1 MTFCGSKWYLN
12 KLLRP
17 SIGLIL
23 SSVIFCNLADSE
35 ELKSQ
40 PSLFSEI
47 NELNTQD
54 NISLSLKHA
63 DSIRRSHPLKFQK
76 ILRQLSGS
84 KNLNQEQQHFLN
96 FLIGYDLTFNGQFN
110 NAEIQL
116 KSILASDAS
125 KTLKFRANYTLVHIF
140 AAKKMW
146 FEGLKTIDTNI
157 KLASKINNIDHIQA
171 HLVATVIFY
180 KRMKQY
186 DLSLHYIKTLS
197 ALPLAPKLQCVVQHL
212 FIESRFHLGQITSSD
227 KEIYNA
233 LQSCKKVNDAM
244 VTSIIRVYQARIY
257 LSEKNTY
264 AAINSLLPF
273 LNEIKSTHY
282 PELIT
287 DASNVLAEAY
297 WQAEDFSKSKHF
309 SDKAL
314 LHNVN
319 NSNINQAAKTY
330 KLLYQIA
337 KREDVVTLALSYHEQ
352 YAALDKI
359 DSDDIENKHLAFQL
373 AKNKNLVQQNE
384 IALLSEK
391 NNLLKAKQELAE
403 TKLANRH
410 LFLALLS
417 FIIVILTLFGLR
429 LWRDH
434 KRVKE
439 LAEYDQLTGIFNRGH
454 FTQIALRAL
463 KYCQSAEQDLS
474 IIVFDLD
481 HFKKVN
487 DSFGHLCGDWALK
500 EVSKACQAIGRK
512 NDIFARLGG
521 EEFCI
526 MLPSCNI
533 RMAALR
539 AEACRAA
546 IEAIITETSGYE
558 FTITASFGVTDVCL
572 SDFNLDKLLAD
583 ADAAAYQSKHAGRN
597 QVTVHQVKDAKKE
610 QLSNS
615 TLVISKRAT

>member
-1 MTFCGSKWYLN
+1 MSSSDFVKN
-12 KLLRP
+12 KCIYSLAVFFFLLVLP
-17 SIGLIL
+17 E
-23 SSVIFCNLADSE
+23 SV
-35 ELKSQ
+35 KSQ
-40 PSLFSEI
+40 QLTATKNQYLKPTAV
-47 NELNTQD
+47 NEDFNTTSRLLQR
-54 NISLSLKHA
+54 A
-63 DSIRRSHPLKFQK
+63 DEIRRSEPQKFQQIINK
-76 ILRQLSGS
+76 LARENRFTVEQRHLYNFLVGYGHTFHGEFNKAERQLGNILTSNAS
-84 KNLNQEQQHFLN
+84 E
-96 FLIGYDLTFNGQFN
+96 LI
-110 NAEIQL
+110 
-116 KSILASDAS
+116 
-125 KTLKFRANYTLVHIF
+125 KFRASFTLINVY
-140 AAKKMW
+140 AKKKMW
-146 FEGLKTIDTNI
+146 FEGLALIDKNLTLAE
-157 KLASKINNIDHIQA
+157 KLNNQQHIYE
-171 HLVATVIFY
+171 HLVTTAIFY
-180 KRMKQY
+180 KKMKQY
-186 DLSLHYIKTLS
+186 ELSLHYIEELS
-197 ALPLAPKLQCVVQHL
+197 AQALSPQQDCIAQQLA
-212 FIESRFHLGQITSSD
+212 IESKFYLNELVSD
-227 KEIYNA
+227 DPAIYAALNACKE
-233 LQSCKKVNDAM
+233 VNDIM
-244 VTSIIRVYQARIY
+244 VSSIIRAYHARSF
-257 LSEKNTY
+257 LSEQNTY
-264 AAINSLLPF
+264 DAINSLLPF
-273 LNEIKSTHY
+273 LSEVKSTHY

-287 DASNVLAEAY
+287 GVSITLAEAY
-297 WQAEDFSKSKHF
+297 WQANDIANSKYYAKQ
-309 SDKAL
+309 AL
-314 LHNVN
+314 TNNIN

-337 KREDVVTLALSYHEQ
+337 KREDGVTLALSYHEQ

-359 DSDDIENKHLAFQL
+359 DSNDIENKHLAFQL

-391 NNLLKAKQELAE
+391 NNLLRAKQELAE

-454 FTQIALRAL
+454 FTQVALRAL

-526 MLPSCNI
+526 ILPSCNI
-533 RMAALR
+533 RMATLR

-546 IEAIITETSGYE
+546 IEAIITQASGYE
-558 FTITASFGVTDVCL
+558 FTITASFGVSDVCL
-572 SDFNLDKLLAD
+572 SGFNLDKLLAD

-597 QVTVHQVKDAKKE
+597 RVTVHQVNDLGE
-610 QLSNS
+610 HLLDS
-615 TLVISKRAT
+615 TWGYN

>member
-1 MTFCGSKWYLN
+1 VNTNFALAKRLYLSSSTVVLLLKLITFSPSGLCQPISQSATISVNAISTKLQQADKARRYQPKKFQQLMTELN
-12 KLLRP
+12 K
-17 SIGLIL
+17 I
-23 SSVIFCNLADSE
+23 VNFT
-35 ELKSQ
+35 KHQ
-40 PSLFSEI
+40 KSLFDFLLGYQHAYQGRFNEAELVLSQLLASEN
-47 NELNTQD
+47 NEL
-54 NISLSLKHA
+54 I
-63 DSIRRSHPLKFQK
+63 
-76 ILRQLSGS
+76 
-84 KNLNQEQQHFLN
+84 
-96 FLIGYDLTFNGQFN
+96 
-110 NAEIQL
+110 
-116 KSILASDAS
+116 
-125 KTLKFRANYTLVHIF
+125 KFRASYTLLHVY
-140 AAKKMW
+140 ARKKMW
-146 FEGLKTIDTNI
+146 FEGLAIISRNLKEAPSIQEQQ
-157 KLASKINNIDHIQA
+157 HYQA
-171 HLVATVIFY
+171 HLIATITFY
-180 KRMKQY
+180 KKMKQY
-186 DLSLHYIKTLS
+186 DLSLHYINELA
-197 ALPLAPKLQCVVQHL
+197 ALPLSDEVDCLSKQLT
-212 FIESRFHLGQITSSD
+212 IESKFYLNELVSD
-227 KEIYNA
+227 DPAIYAA
-233 LQSCKKVNDAM
+233 LSSCKKINDPM
-244 VTSIIRVYQARIY
+244 VTSIIRAYQARAF
-257 LSEKNTY
+257 LSEENTY
-264 AAINSLLPF
+264 DAINSLLPF
-273 LNEIKSTHY
+273 WDEVISTHY
-282 PELIT
+282 PDLISGVSIT
-287 DASNVLAEAY
+287 LAEAY
-297 WQAEDFSKSKHF
+297 WQANDIENTKFYAEQ
-309 SDKAL
+309 AL
-314 LHNVN
+314 ANNIN
-319 NSNINQAAKTY
+319 NSNVNQAAKTY

-337 KREDVVTLALSYHEQ
+337 KREDGVTLALSYHEK

-403 TKLANRH
+403 TKLANQH

-429 LWRDH
+429 LCRDH

-454 FTQIALRAL
+454 FTQVALRAL

-500 EVSKACQAIGRK
+500 EVSKACQAIGRQ

-533 RMAALR
+533 KMAALR

-597 QVTVHQVKDAKKE
+597 QVTVHQVNDVKNE

-615 TLVISKRAT
+615 TLVISKQAT